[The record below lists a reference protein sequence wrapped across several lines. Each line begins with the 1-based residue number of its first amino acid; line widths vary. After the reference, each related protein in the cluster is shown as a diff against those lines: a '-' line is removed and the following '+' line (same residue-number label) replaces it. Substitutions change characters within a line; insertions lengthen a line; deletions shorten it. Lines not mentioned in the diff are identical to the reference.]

1 MMRKDTQNGTYHK
14 ALAAGCIGV
23 TLAVRWSRFLTE
35 FSSWKGLW
43 FCLKIEAQ
51 QVWVSMEQ
59 RILNFGG
66 FCMQ

>member
-1 MMRKDTQNGTYHK
+1 MMRKGTQNGTYHQ

-23 TLAVRWSRFLTE
+23 TLAVRWSGFLTE

-51 QVWVSMEQ
+51 QV
-59 RILNFGG
+59 
-66 FCMQ
+66 